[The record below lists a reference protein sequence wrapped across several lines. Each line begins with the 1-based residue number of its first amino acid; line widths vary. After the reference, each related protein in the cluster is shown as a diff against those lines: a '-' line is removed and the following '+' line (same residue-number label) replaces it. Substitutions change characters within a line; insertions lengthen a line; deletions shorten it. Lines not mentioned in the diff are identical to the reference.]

1 MRNLLKKPLLWMILA
16 ECAVVS
22 ALVFV
27 AWHMFTGPSHEA
39 AASRPLPIAAAATDD
54 PSNPP
59 TAVSPP
65 PASPAAR
72 LQLPGLNLDTD
83 FWRLR
88 LLELNKEEVVVE
100 QLEWRIVHSTMDTI
114 HRYLDTV
121 VLPGVARAER
131 GGG

>member
-1 MRNLLKKPLLWMILA
+1 MRNLLTKPLLWMIVA

-22 ALVFV
+22 ALVFA
-27 AWHMFTGPSHEA
+27 AWHLFNGPSRDV
-39 AASRPLPIAAAATDD
+39 AASPSLPMAAAATEG
-54 PSNPP
+54 PSSPP
-59 TAVSPP
+59 TAAAATPS
-65 PASPAAR
+65 SPAAR
-72 LQLPGLNLDTD
+72 PQLPGLNLDTD

-88 LLELNKEEVVVE
+88 LLELNKEEVVFE